1 MVLLKKLELNNFL
14 SHENTI
20 INFTGD
26 EKALVDGLSG
36 AGKSSLFDAI
46 IWCLYG
52 QGRADNKSIIRKRTK
67 SASVTLVLERDA
79 ETIIITRE
87 ITRSGK
93 HDVEVAIQSDTGPI
107 QTLPVSGIR
116 ETQAWIEKELIGA
129 SYLLFVNSA
138 AYIQGNGDNFVI
150 QSAPKRK
157 ELLLEIVK
165 AENYKKYYE
174 DAREKLQEFDH
185 EEALIQGRLTA
196 LEGNLNMFV
205 EQKGSKDMYIQE
217 LAKAEAEL
225 PVIQKKIDALEIKKE
240 EFLRM
245 FSSRMTLLLAQEQI
259 KRQLVDTQAFL
270 KTRQD
275 KASTIKIGLEFK
287 LSDKE
292 VLSEHLNK
300 LLISQKELRKAHEE
314 YMQFYG
320 TKPLATVF
328 DHEIMEL
335 QKQIHFHESEPICP
349 SGDQCPYYSNSI
361 KTIQL
366 LEIQLAKNQ
375 KQQTEARAKY
385 KDWEAQEIILKPRS
399 EMNVYDEEINKLR
412 TFFSDIV
419 ILSEVEGEMQKL
431 EDNIQSFNKPI
442 DEYAKQIEAF
452 GTFSETE
459 MNNIAN
465 GLIELNQEKDGI
477 QDKISSAI
485 YTLKGIEQNE
495 MKQQEI
501 KAQIEQLKG
510 QRPQLLEK
518 KRKVA
523 LIKDAFG
530 SKGVETVVLDYLLPK
545 LEDQINIVLAKL
557 SDFRIRLDT
566 QRKSADGDSV
576 IEGLYITIIN
586 ETNEEMAY
594 ENYSGGEKLK
604 ITVAIS
610 EALASMQKV
619 GFRLFDETFLGL
631 DENSTESFAKILAIL
646 QGKFQQIL
654 CISHLPQIKD
664 LFDIKLLVTKAKG
677 ISQVNQC

>member
-300 LLISQKELRKAHEE
+300 LLIS
-314 YMQFYG
+314 
-320 TKPLATVF
+320 
-328 DHEIMEL
+328 
-335 QKQIHFHESEPICP
+335 S
-349 SGDQCPYYSNSI
+349 
-361 KTIQL
+361 
-366 LEIQLAKNQ
+366 
-375 KQQTEARAKY
+375 
-385 KDWEAQEIILKPRS
+385 
-399 EMNVYDEEINKLR
+399 
-412 TFFSDIV
+412 
-419 ILSEVEGEMQKL
+419 
-431 EDNIQSFNKPI
+431 
-442 DEYAKQIEAF
+442 
-452 GTFSETE
+452 
-459 MNNIAN
+459 
-465 GLIELNQEKDGI
+465 
-477 QDKISSAI
+477 
-485 YTLKGIEQNE
+485 
-495 MKQQEI
+495 
-501 KAQIEQLKG
+501 
-510 QRPQLLEK
+510 
-518 KRKVA
+518 
-523 LIKDAFG
+523 
-530 SKGVETVVLDYLLPK
+530 
-545 LEDQINIVLAKL
+545 
-557 SDFRIRLDT
+557 
-566 QRKSADGDSV
+566 
-576 IEGLYITIIN
+576 
-586 ETNEEMAY
+586 
-594 ENYSGGEKLK
+594 
-604 ITVAIS
+604 
-610 EALASMQKV
+610 
-619 GFRLFDETFLGL
+619 
-631 DENSTESFAKILAIL
+631 
-646 QGKFQQIL
+646 
-654 CISHLPQIKD
+654 
-664 LFDIKLLVTKAKG
+664 
-677 ISQVNQC
+677 

>member
-1 MVLLKKLELNNFL
+1 M
-14 SHENTI
+14 
-20 INFTGD
+20 
-26 EKALVDGLSG
+26 
-36 AGKSSLFDAI
+36 
-46 IWCLYG
+46 
-52 QGRADNKSIIRKRTK
+52 
-67 SASVTLVLERDA
+67 
-79 ETIIITRE
+79 
-87 ITRSGK
+87 
-93 HDVEVAIQSDTGPI
+93 
-107 QTLPVSGIR
+107 
-116 ETQAWIEKELIGA
+116 
-129 SYLLFVNSA
+129 
-138 AYIQGNGDNFVI
+138 
-150 QSAPKRK
+150 
-157 ELLLEIVK
+157 
-165 AENYKKYYE
+165 
-174 DAREKLQEFDH
+174 
-185 EEALIQGRLTA
+185 
-196 LEGNLNMFV
+196 
-205 EQKGSKDMYIQE
+205 
-217 LAKAEAEL
+217 
-225 PVIQKKIDALEIKKE
+225 
-240 EFLRM
+240 
-245 FSSRMTLLLAQEQI
+245 
-259 KRQLVDTQAFL
+259 
-270 KTRQD
+270 
-275 KASTIKIGLEFK
+275 
-287 LSDKE
+287 
-292 VLSEHLNK
+292 
-300 LLISQKELRKAHEE
+300 
-314 YMQFYG
+314 
-320 TKPLATVF
+320 
-328 DHEIMEL
+328 
-335 QKQIHFHESEPICP
+335 
-349 SGDQCPYYSNSI
+349 
-361 KTIQL
+361 
-366 LEIQLAKNQ
+366 
-375 KQQTEARAKY
+375 
-385 KDWEAQEIILKPRS
+385 
-399 EMNVYDEEINKLR
+399 
-412 TFFSDIV
+412 
-419 ILSEVEGEMQKL
+419 SEVEGEMQKL

-566 QRKSADGDSV
+566 QRKSTDGDSV